1 MFIKFM
7 TMISFLCFFLGLIFP
22 LLLYAEKKRRSQGAR
37 WDNAARQKV
46 MITIHQSGVCV
57 CVPFQK
63 KGYHKTH
70 LCTGVWR
77 THYEMANATH
87 MQTSESYRNS
97 LCGNV
102 TVMGHLNSH

>member
-7 TMISFLCFFLGLIFP
+7 TMISFVFFLGLIFP
-22 LLLYAEKKRRSQGAR
+22 FLYAEKKRRSQGAR

-57 CVPFQK
+57 PFQK
-63 KGYHKTH
+63 EGGITRHTFA
-70 LCTGVWR
+70 WR

-97 LCGNV
+97 LCGNM